1 MFYEYCKSGKFFLML
16 HQIPKKVGN
25 VKSWERLAQ
34 IATAEIRKIPKDNKS
49 LLMQLSTGT
58 LSKLD
63 YTQ

>member
-16 HQIPKKVGN
+16 HQIQKSQQRQELRKVG
-25 VKSWERLAQ
+25 RYRP
-34 IATAEIRKIPKDNKS
+34 TAEIPKIPKDNKS